1 MPQSVVPG
9 GPVNARL
16 RQKSMARVTNC
27 DSQLSQW
34 DLGDKTNSL
43 MIAIGQTPDT
53 SSESRRLA
61 DDLLPRAPDVFCASG
76 QTIYRG
82 GDRAREITY
91 DEKDQTQQLIDLH
104 LVETAPMLDGP
115 GEAMQTN
122 SNGEMA
128 RIAQELV
135 GSSLCW
141 GAEAFIRPLGELK
154 RLAHAGDLPGH
165 TRCLPLFARKF
176 RASGAPSRNPSKH
189 CRPPIHNR

>member
-1 MPQSVVPG
+1 ML
-9 GPVNARL
+9 AF

-34 DLGDKTNSL
+34 ALGDNTNTL
-43 MIAIGQTPDT
+43 MIAIGQSPDT

-76 QTIYRG
+76 QTIYGG

-128 RIAQELV
+128 RIAQELI

-154 RLAHAGDLPGH
+154 RLAPRG
-165 TRCLPLFARKF
+165 
-176 RASGAPSRNPSKH
+176 
-189 CRPPIHNR
+189 RPPGAHALLTVICQKVSRVRSAFTQPVQTLPTANS